1 MFEPKNGIAFQASHP
16 RGGTFM
22 WKRMLIMLLCAAAA
36 VAGIAFF
43 KYRQIQAAI
52 AMGKSFAPPPSAVTT
67 LVVEPQQWT
76 PVLRVVGSLKSVQ
89 GVAVSGDL
97 AGIVSEI
104 AFESGRT
111 VKKGDLLVQLNA
123 DQETAQVAAAEARCE
138 LAKLE
143 IRRKRELQAKSA
155 LSSSEVD
162 IAENELRQATAARE
176 LAVAILARKR
186 ITAPF
191 DGVLGIRQVNLGQYL
206 NPGTPV
212 VTMHSTN
219 PILVTFSLPQQQID
233 RAKVGSPLKISIGS
247 DSDKE
252 EYRDGAITA
261 LDSRVD
267 EASRSV
273 TVEGSIPNTDQRLR
287 SGMFVNVEIPLPLE
301 EDVLVVPASAINYAP
316 YGDSIFVVKTA
327 VAGAG
332 DAPRTVEQQFVKLG
346 AARGDQIRVLGGLKP
361 GDEIVTAGAFKLRP
375 GGAVFIN
382 NSVQP
387 PNSATPRPPNN

>member
-1 MFEPKNGIAFQASHP
+1 
-16 RGGTFM
+16 M

-176 LAVAILARKR
+176 LSVAMLARKR

-206 NPGTPV
+206 NPGAPV

-247 DSDKE
+247 DSDRE

-361 GDEIVTAGAFKLRP
+361 GDEIVTSGAFKLRP

>member
-1 MFEPKNGIAFQASHP
+1 
-16 RGGTFM
+16 
-22 WKRMLIMLLCAAAA
+22 MLLCAAAA

-162 IAENELRQATAARE
+162 IADNELRQATAARA
-176 LAVAILARKR
+176 LAVAMLSRKR

-273 TVEGSIPNTDQRLR
+273 TVEGSIPNADQRLR

>member
-1 MFEPKNGIAFQASHP
+1 
-16 RGGTFM
+16 M

-36 VAGIAFF
+36 VAGISFF

-176 LAVAILARKR
+176 LSVAMLARKR

-206 NPGTPV
+206 NPGAPV

-247 DSDKE
+247 DSDRE

-361 GDEIVTAGAFKLRP
+361 GDEIVTSGAFKLRP